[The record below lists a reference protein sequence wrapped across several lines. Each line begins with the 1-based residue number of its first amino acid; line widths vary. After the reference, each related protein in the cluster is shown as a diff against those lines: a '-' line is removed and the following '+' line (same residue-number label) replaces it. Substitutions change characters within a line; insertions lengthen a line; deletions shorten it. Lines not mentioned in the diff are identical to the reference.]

1 MFTNKTMEKIK
12 LIDFC
17 ISNELK
23 TLCNKWKSN
32 NTISEFS
39 FYSPETLKCSVTAK
53 SDIWACGCLL
63 YFFLT
68 SHMPF

>member
-1 MFTNKTMEKIK
+1 MEKIK
-12 LIDFC
+12 LIDFG

-23 TLCNKWKSN
+23 TACQKWKTN

-39 FYSPETLKCSVTAK
+39 FYSPEALKDAVTSK

-63 YFFLT
+63 YFLLT